1 MEFRFSNLVEALQRV
16 WCFRM
21 ILLLHETVGD
31 KRVSMARGALHKGLV
46 ADGCSILGI
55 EEGIRSKFPRRME
68 IRLARQKEMKACL
81 PLLAGLFGAL

>member
-1 MEFRFSNLVEALQRV
+1 MEFRLSNLAEALQRV

-46 ADGCSILGI
+46 VDGCSILGI
-55 EEGIRSKFPRRME
+55 EEGTGSKFPRRME
-68 IRLARQKEMKACL
+68 IRLARPKEMKA
-81 PLLAGLFGAL
+81 LLAGLFGAL

>member
-1 MEFRFSNLVEALQRV
+1 M
-16 WCFRM
+16 
-21 ILLLHETVGD
+21 VGD

-68 IRLARQKEMKACL
+68 IRLARPKEKKAL
-81 PLLAGLFGAL
+81 VAGLFGGL